1 MINEEIIETQ
11 DERDELYEHY
21 RIVADQGQSLLRVD
35 KFLMNRL
42 ENTSRNKIQNTAK
55 AGNVL
60 VNDKPVKPNHKVH
73 PGDVVSLVMTHPPR
87 DIEIIPE
94 NIPLEVVF
102 EDEHLIIINKKPG
115 MVVHPAY
122 GNYTGTLVNALT
134 YYFSDQKNSEG
145 EVPKPCLVHRIDKD
159 TSGIMIV
166 AKTELAQTRLANDFF
181 HHTIDRKYQ
190 ALAWGDFV
198 EDSGTIIGNVGRS
211 LKDRKVMTVFPEG
224 DYGKHAITHWR
235 VIERLGYVTLIECT
249 LETGRTHQIRAHM
262 RYVKHPLFND
272 ETYGGDK
279 IIKGTT
285 FNKYKQFV
293 NNCFKLIPRQ
303 ALHAKS
309 LGITHPITQ
318 EKLFFDS
325 ELPEDMATAIDKWR
339 HYAKHKELE
348 EDVEKIMDI

>member
-94 NIPLEVVF
+94 NIPIEVVF
-102 EDEHLIIINKKPG
+102 ENEHLIIINKKPG

-224 DYGKHAITHWR
+224 DYGKHAITH
-235 VIERLGYVTLIECT
+235 
-249 LETGRTHQIRAHM
+249 
-262 RYVKHPLFND
+262 
-272 ETYGGDK
+272 
-279 IIKGTT
+279 
-285 FNKYKQFV
+285 
-293 NNCFKLIPRQ
+293 
-303 ALHAKS
+303 
-309 LGITHPITQ
+309 
-318 EKLFFDS
+318 
-325 ELPEDMATAIDKWR
+325 
-339 HYAKHKELE
+339 
-348 EDVEKIMDI
+348 